1 MHNILIAIVRPI
13 GAWPARAEP
22 PGARQLTSIT
32 TGLYRDLE
40 GVTVEDTEREN
51 FVGRVEGLLAHLEGL
66 FTRSEAEE
74 TPDFAAHAAFRYHT
88 RNGRGSF
95 EPVRHVDPI
104 RPNELI
110 GVERQW
116 DAFNRNTRQ
125 LLRRLPCNHVLLW
138 GARGTGKSSMVK
150 AALNRYA
157 PDGLRLIEIR
167 RSGLLDLATIVDGLA
182 DAPFAFLVLLDD
194 LSFEDND
201 PLARELKALL
211 EGGIQQ
217 MPDNVRVVAT
227 ANRRHLM
234 PKRAGDNAWA
244 DEDDL
249 HVRDAAEEKASLA
262 DRFGLRL
269 GFPTPDQPWFL
280 EVVDALSARHGLSKY
295 GPEIRRDALAWS
307 RSHGLS
313 GRSARQF
320 MDDWAGNRML
330 DDSA

>member
-1 MHNILIAIVRPI
+1 VADNEPETFW
-13 GAWPARAEP
+13 GRAE
-22 PGARQLTSIT
+22 AI
-32 TGLYRDLE
+32 LE
-40 GVTVEDTEREN
+40 HFES
-51 FVGRVEGLLAHLEGL
+51 L
-66 FTRSEAEE
+66 FTRSGGDEA
-74 TPDFAAHAAFRYHT
+74 PDFAAHAAFRYHAH
-88 RNGRGSF
+88 NGRGTF
-95 EPVRHVDPI
+95 EPVRHIDPI
-104 RPNELI
+104 RPDDLI

-116 DAFNRNTRQ
+116 EAFDRNTRQ

-150 AALNRYA
+150 AALNRHA
-157 PDGLRLIEIR
+157 PAGLRLVEIR
-167 RSGLLDLATIVDGLA
+167 RSGLLDLASIVDRLA

-211 EGGIQQ
+211 EGGVQA

-244 DEDDL
+244 DDDDL
-249 HVRDAAEEKASLA
+249 HMRDAAEEKASLA

-269 GFPTPDQPWFL
+269 GFPVPSQEWFL
-280 EVVDALSARHGLSKY
+280 EVVDALAARHGQT
-295 GPEIRRDALAWS
+295 EQRQEVRRDALAWS

-320 MDDWAGNRML
+320 MDDWVGHRML
-330 DDSA
+330 REDTL

>member
-1 MHNILIAIVRPI
+1 MEDGGRQNWV
-13 GAWPARAEP
+13 GRAE
-22 PGARQLTSIT
+22 AL
-32 TGLYRDLE
+32 LE
-40 GVTVEDTEREN
+40 R
-51 FVGRVEGLLAHLEGL
+51 LEGL
-66 FTRSEAEE
+66 FTHAEPKG
-74 TPDFAAHAAFRYHT
+74 PDFGAYPAFRYHA
-88 RNGRGSF
+88 RHGQGSF
-95 EPVRHVDPI
+95 EPVRHVDPT
-104 RPNELI
+104 RPEDLI

-116 DAFNRNTRQ
+116 EAFDRNTRQ
-125 LLRRLPCNHVLLW
+125 LLRRLPSNHVLLW

-150 AALNRYA
+150 AALNA
-157 PDGLRLIEIR
+157 HATDGLRLVEIR
-167 RSGLLDLATIVDGLA
+167 RSGLLDLAGIVDRLA
-182 DAPFAFLVLLDD
+182 DQPFAFIVLLDD

-211 EGGIQQ
+211 EGGVQE

-244 DEDDL
+244 DDDDL

-269 GFPTPDQPWFL
+269 GFPVPGQEWYLD
-280 EVVDALSARHGLSKY
+280 VVDALAARHGLSEHNE
-295 GPEIRRDALAWS
+295 EIRRDALAWS

-320 MDDWAGNRML
+320 MDDWAGSRL
-330 DDSA
+330 LPRGEP